1 MENKITCSLEDYL
14 EAIYFLQEKNIEVRV
29 TDLADKLNISKPS
42 VNRAI
47 NNLKKQ
53 NLVEHENY
61 GLLKL
66 TEKGLTFAKN
76 VAMRHIVLKKFLH
89 DLLGVDKEVAEIEA
103 CNIEHS
109 VCNDTICKLQK
120 YLKKVGL

>member
-14 EAIYFLQEKNIEVRV
+14 EAIYFLQEISKDVRV
-29 TDLADKLNISKPS
+29 TDLAGKLNISKPS

-66 TEKGLTFAKN
+66 TEKGLSCARN
-76 VAMRHIVLKKFLH
+76 VALRHITIKKFLH
-89 DLLGVDKEVAEIEA
+89 DLLGVDIKTAESEA
-103 CNIEHS
+103 CRLEHS
-109 VCNDTICKLQK
+109 MCNDTLDKLQK